1 MHLSVCLYVYERIL
15 LAKQYYSMSISLA
28 LLVGAAVLSEA
39 VRTQEGVYKYP
50 IHRKKC
56 KY

>member
-15 LAKQYYSMSISLA
+15 LAEQYYLMTISLA
-28 LLVGAAVLSEA
+28 ILAGAAVLSEV

-50 IHRKKC
+50 IHRKK
-56 KY
+56 